1 MRPEYSRW
9 RRGLRFACETK
20 GSWGFCDG
28 SRPMPMPKT
37 ASNSVSQR
45 ASNTPQPT
53 LLDERKTWVRQDRE
67 VKLDIFLSL
76 SEEVMEEVLHAGPP
90 LPPSN
95 MNAQQMLA
103 ALDRRFTSFKFG
115 DYHHAFCHF
124 LNLHIDSYASL
135 EEFNFEFQTTV
146 EDLRDYGHPL
156 TNVQACS
163 AYFSKL
169 RCTQNPWVEKK
180 LESWDSQASTPKL
193 EDLMKEAIPWT
204 FKPATPHATPKLK
217 TESIPEELVEDSSSQ
232 SDTDSS
238 LSTASS
244 HSRMHSRQTSNT
256 TAITT
261 HSLEITIHASSE
273 DIAQITS
280 LPRLPAT
287 RYNPAGTPCQLTP
300 KKSMPLMAP
309 LPPMNRPLPP
319 IPKHILHASPRARSA
334 SPRITIP
341 SPKTHISSP
350 KASAKSTNAPQQ
362 QPPQTPSL
370 RLETVHP
377 TLRPSSPSLLD
388 QKEFGPKPGPPSP
401 TTPTE
406 TNLHPALRVT
416 PPLPSASFDH
426 LHHHHHEQNAPVP
439 WPCTPDRPTSARNS
453 DHTAQKVPEQD
464 ALTRLRAMSGGSTAS
479 LPLLL
484 GGGGRAVS
492 PPRLQD
498 RPLLRS
504 NESSPPLL
512 GGAFAHSHSPPPP
525 PPSSFSPRVVAT
537 GDSLHP
543 PSRTPTFDSL
553 GVPRGHDRDKGD
565 RPADVRG
572 IERSR
577 SPVRELV
584 ARLSGES
591 GEERER
597 ERTCGKGR
605 ERKKS
610 WSLGVGLGRFG
621 AGKGV
626 REIV

>member
-1 MRPEYSRW
+1 M
-9 RRGLRFACETK
+9 
-20 GSWGFCDG
+20 
-28 SRPMPMPKT
+28 
-37 ASNSVSQR
+37 
-45 ASNTPQPT
+45 
-53 LLDERKTWVRQDRE
+53 
-67 VKLDIFLSL
+67 DIFLSL

-103 ALDRRFTSFKFG
+103 ALDRRFTSFKFE

-124 LNLHIDSYASL
+124 LNLHIDSCASL
-135 EEFNFEFQTTV
+135 DEFNFEFQTTV
-146 EDLRDYGHPL
+146 EDLRDHGHPL

-169 RCTQNPWVEKK
+169 RCTQNPWVAKK
-180 LESWDSQASTPKL
+180 LESWESQASTPKL

-204 FKPATPHATPKLK
+204 FKPATPHATPKLQA
-217 TESIPEELVEDSSSQ
+217 ESIPEELVEDTSSQ

-244 HSRMHSRQTSNT
+244 HSKLHSRQTSNT

-287 RYNPAGTPCQLTP
+287 RYNPAGTPCALAP
-300 KKSMPLMAP
+300 KKSMPVMAP

-319 IPKHILHASPRARSA
+319 IPKHILHTSPRARSA
-334 SPRITIP
+334 SPRIMVP

-350 KASAKSTNAPQQ
+350 KTSAKSTT
-362 QPPQTPSL
+362 QPPPHPSL
-370 RLETVHP
+370 RLETIHP
-377 TLRPSSPSLLD
+377 TLRPRSPSLLD
-388 QKEFGPKPGPPSP
+388 QKEYGSKPAPSP
-401 TTPTE
+401 ITPTE
-406 TNLHPALRVT
+406 TKVHPALRVT
-416 PPLPSASFDH
+416 PPLPSAFFGDQQ
-426 LHHHHHEQNAPVP
+426 HHETNAPVP

-453 DHTAQKVPEQD
+453 EQKMPELD
-464 ALTRLRAMSGGSTAS
+464 ALTRLRAMSGGSTTS
-479 LPLLL
+479 LPLLNS
-484 GGGGRAVS
+484 GGRAVS

-498 RPLLRS
+498 RPLLKS
-504 NESSPPLL
+504 NGSTPPLL
-512 GGAFAHSHSPPPP
+512 SSAFAHSPPKQ
-525 PPSSFSPRVVAT
+525 FAPRVNS
-537 GDSLHP
+537 GDSLQP
-543 PSRTPTFDSL
+543 PSRTPTFESL
-553 GVPRGHDRDKGD
+553 GVPRAGELERAEVG
-565 RPADVRG
+565 G

-591 GEERER
+591 VEERKR
-597 ERTCGKGR
+597 G

-610 WSLGVGLGRFG
+610 WSLGRFG
-621 AGKGV
+621 PGKGV
-626 REIV
+626 KEIV

>member
-1 MRPEYSRW
+1 
-9 RRGLRFACETK
+9 
-20 GSWGFCDG
+20 
-28 SRPMPMPKT
+28 
-37 ASNSVSQR
+37 
-45 ASNTPQPT
+45 
-53 LLDERKTWVRQDRE
+53 
-67 VKLDIFLSL
+67 
-76 SEEVMEEVLHAGPP
+76 
-90 LPPSN
+90 

-103 ALDRRFTSFKFG
+103 ALDRRFTSFKFE

-169 RCTQNPWVEKK
+169 RCTQNPWVAKK
-180 LESWDSQASTPKL
+180 LESWESQASTPKL
-193 EDLMKEAIPWT
+193 EDLMKEAIPWK
-204 FKPATPHATPKLK
+204 FKPATPHATPKLQA
-217 TESIPEELVEDSSSQ
+217 ESIPEELVEDTSSQ

-244 HSRMHSRQTSNT
+244 HSKLHSRQTSNT

-287 RYNPAGTPCQLTP
+287 RYNPADTPYALAP

-319 IPKHILHASPRARSA
+319 IPKHILHTSPRARSA
-334 SPRITIP
+334 SPRIMVP

-350 KASAKSTNAPQQ
+350 KTSAKSTTQPPPQ
-362 QPPQTPSL
+362 PQTPSL

-377 TLRPSSPSLLD
+377 TLRPRSPSLLD
-388 QKEFGPKPGPPSP
+388 QKEYGTQPAAPSP
-401 TTPTE
+401 ITPTE
-406 TNLHPALRVT
+406 TKVHPALRVT
-416 PPLPSASFDH
+416 PPLPSAFFGDQQQQQ
-426 LHHHHHEQNAPVP
+426 HEANAPVP

-453 DHTAQKVPEQD
+453 EQTQKMPELD
-464 ALTRLRAMSGGSTAS
+464 ALTRLRAMSGASSTTS
-479 LPLLL
+479 LPLLSS
-484 GGGGRAVS
+484 GGRAVS

-498 RPLLRS
+498 RPLLRRDG
-504 NESSPPLL
+504 SSPPLL
-512 GGAFAHSHSPPPP
+512 SGAFAHSPPQTFT
-525 PPSSFSPRVVAT
+525 SRINS
-537 GDSLHP
+537 GDSLAP
-543 PSRTPTFDSL
+543 PSRTPTFESL
-553 GVPRGHDRDKGD
+553 GVPRAGELEREG
-565 RPADVRG
+565 VTGGTG

-591 GEERER
+591 AGGEERKR
-597 ERTCGKGR
+597 G

-610 WSLGVGLGRFG
+610 WSLGRFG